1 MKYKL
6 KVRNKH
12 THCQRR
18 HSEGDVMANGADVWA
33 KKEWGDWPQIG
44 LLMIH
49 YAYVTLCMTN
59 DKRRHNR
66 KE

>member
-18 HSEGDVMANGADVWA
+18 HSEGDVMANGADFLG
-33 KKEWGDWPQIG
+33 KKEWGLASNW
-44 LLMIH
+44 L
-49 YAYVTLCMTN
+49 VN
-59 DKRRHNR
+59 DSLRIRHVVHD
-66 KE
+66 K

>member
-18 HSEGDVMANGADVWA
+18 HSEGDVMANGADVWG
-33 KKEWGDWPQIG
+33 KKVWGLASNW
-44 LLMIH
+44 L
-49 YAYVTLCMTN
+49 VN
-59 DKRRHNR
+59 DSLRIRHVVHD
-66 KE
+66 K

>member
-1 MKYKL
+1 
-6 KVRNKH
+6 
-12 THCQRR
+12 
-18 HSEGDVMANGADVWA
+18 MANGADVWA